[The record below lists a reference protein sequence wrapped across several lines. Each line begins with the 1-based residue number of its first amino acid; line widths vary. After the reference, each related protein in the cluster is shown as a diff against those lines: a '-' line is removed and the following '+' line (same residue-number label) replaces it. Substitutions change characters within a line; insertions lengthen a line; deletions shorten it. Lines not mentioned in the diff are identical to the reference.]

1 MQNTPLKFIKFN
13 IGTLSLRVLNLR
25 TGSVIVSIRDVTIDV
40 ELQDKTFFSSELL
53 VTSVG
58 SLFDSSSFC

>member
-25 TGSVIVSIRDVTIDV
+25 TGSVIVSIHDVTIDV

-53 VTSVG
+53 VNNVG